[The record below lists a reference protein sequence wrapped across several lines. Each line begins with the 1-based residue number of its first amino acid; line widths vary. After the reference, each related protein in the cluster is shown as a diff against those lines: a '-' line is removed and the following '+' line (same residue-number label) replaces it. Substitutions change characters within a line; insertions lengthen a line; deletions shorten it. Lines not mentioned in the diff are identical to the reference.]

1 MPCEVA
7 RQCDLGGQGPDILET
22 RQNQDASASS
32 LTPLRMPHMLDI
44 AGYGIVHMLNP
55 IDRYDVFIGHNS
67 ILQLAI
73 DIGQS

>member
-1 MPCEVA
+1 MRLRWPGS
-7 RQCDLGGQGPDILET
+7 RHPG
-22 RQNQDASASS
+22 DASKSRRVGK
-32 LTPLRMPHMLDI
+32 LINTPANAPH
-44 AGYGIVHMLNP
+44 ARHRGVVHMLNP